1 VNPVHNAGSVF
12 RQQIKVTE
20 MRCAITSPRRAVRI
34 SAAITESHAV
44 GGSSWDIELLRWKG
58 RAVVRGGRGG
68 GRTVSGMRPL
78 VGLVIDAEIEKWTRW
93 LSFAEGHIGA
103 F

>member
-1 VNPVHNAGSVF
+1 
-12 RQQIKVTE
+12 
-20 MRCAITSPRRAVRI
+20 
-34 SAAITESHAV
+34 
-44 GGSSWDIELLRWKG
+44 
-58 RAVVRGGRGG
+58 
-68 GRTVSGMRPL
+68 MRPL